1 MKHLYVTYMD
11 LSTNKIE
18 TLTVDVEGKV
28 NHFSVEKAVRDTLPY
43 YDKIGA
49 RTILSWQEEDPFT
62 YEEQSEFWK
71 NYNK

>member
-1 MKHLYVTYMD
+1 MKHLYVTYLD
-11 LSTNKIE
+11 VSTNEIE

-28 NHFSVEKAVRDTLPY
+28 NHFSVEKAVRDSLSY

-49 RTILSWQEEDPFT
+49 MTIISWQEEDPFT